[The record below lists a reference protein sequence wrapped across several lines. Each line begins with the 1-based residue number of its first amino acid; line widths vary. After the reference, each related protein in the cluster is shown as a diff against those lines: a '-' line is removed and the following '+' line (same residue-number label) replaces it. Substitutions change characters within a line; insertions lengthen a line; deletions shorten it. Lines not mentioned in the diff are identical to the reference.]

1 MKKKNEKITAENE
14 FVNKKK
20 KKREYKRKRKKR
32 SFHFQE
38 TAPCSGNDMKKTLT
52 RDNN

>member
-20 KKREYKRKRKKR
+20 RESTKERGKSAHFISKKQRHVLE
-32 SFHFQE
+32 
-38 TAPCSGNDMKKTLT
+38 MI
-52 RDNN
+52 